1 MSEISPISAEAV
13 QAVISDA
20 LKVIEAAA
28 DLAELKSSKSNTI
41 GENSALAGLS
51 SKLGKLP
58 ADQKADA
65 GKLITNARNTLNAAF
80 AEKEA

>member
-13 QAVISDA
+13 DTVISDA
-20 LKVIEAAA
+20 LKIIEAATN
-28 DLAELKSSKSNTI
+28 LAELKTSKSTTI
-41 GENSALAGLS
+41 GENSAIASLS

-65 GKLITNARNTLNAAF
+65 GKLITNARNILNAAF
-80 AEKEA
+80 A